1 MTTQNHTLDFLNGRA
16 ILTDGG
22 LETTLVFHEGIDLPA
37 FAAFPLLDTPE
48 GREQL
53 ARYYRRYIALAEAN
67 GRGLLLETPT
77 WRAHADWG
85 PMLGYSPAELDRVNR
100 YAVRWLRDLMPD
112 SDRPHVV
119 GGNIGPRGDGYVLD
133 AVMSAEEAERYHSTQ
148 VTSLASAGADLISAY
163 TIGYSDEA
171 IGIVRAA
178 HGCRMPSVMSFTV
191 ETDGRLPSGEA
202 LGEAIARVDAATDGG
217 PAYYMINCAHPSHFR
232 HVLED
237 SSGWHL
243 RIRGLRANASC
254 RSHAELDEATEL
266 DAGDPPAL
274 ALDYEQLRTDL
285 PALRVIGGCCGTD
298 HRHVA
303 AISAAFAG

>member
-53 ARYYRRYIALAEAN
+53 ARYYRRYIALARASE
-67 GRGLLLETPT
+67 RGLLLETPT

-85 PMLGYSPAELDRVNR
+85 PMLGYSAEDLDRINR
-100 YAVRWLRDLMPD
+100 YSVKWLRDLMPQ
-112 SDRPHVV
+112 SDLPHVV
-119 GGNIGPRGDGYVLD
+119 GGNIGPRGDGYVVE
-133 AVMSAEEAERYHSTQ
+133 AVMSAEDAERYHGTQ
-148 VTSLASAGADLISAY
+148 VASLAAAGADLISAY
-163 TIGYSDEA
+163 TIGDSNEA

-178 HGCRMPSVMSFTV
+178 HACHMPAVMSFTV
-191 ETDGRLPSGEA
+191 ETDGRLPSGES
-202 LGEAIARVDAATDGG
+202 LGEAIHKVDAATDGG

-254 RSHAELDEATEL
+254 LSHAELDEATEL
-266 DAGDPPAL
+266 DAGDPLAL
-274 ALDYEQLRTDL
+274 ARDYEQLRTEL